1 MARSAPPPFLELL
14 KPIAPMGAPLENPR
28 DRAPWYNATG
38 AKRYLLGMLAS
49 AFAVHP
55 FLAIVS

>member
-1 MARSAPPPFLELL
+1 
-14 KPIAPMGAPLENPR
+14 MGAPLENPR

-38 AKRYLLGMLAS
+38 AKRYVLGMLAS